1 LAITETRPAKSKTS
15 PPRARSRARP
25 NLRQLMEGAQ
35 AFRLLVDAVVDYAI
49 YLLDREGRVV
59 SWNRGAERIKGYP
72 ASEIIGRP
80 FSVFFTPQ
88 DVAAGR
94 PDRILRSAARDGRY
108 EDQGW
113 RVRRDGTRFWADA
126 IVTALRDDEGEVYGF
141 AKVTRDMTDAHAA
154 AEHERQLVVERAARR
169 AAEEALVARD
179 RFLSIASHELKTP
192 VASLQVATEALLRS
206 ADRGSLSADRLQSGL
221 ERIDRAAR
229 RLTGLLVELLDV
241 SRLANDDVHL
251 DLEPVDLAR
260 LIREVT
266 DGFEGLE
273 GADRI
278 ELSLAPATITGD
290 AERLEQV
297 VTNLVDNALRY
308 SPDGGPVHVSLAT
321 AGDGAQIQISDCG
334 IGVESSHRETIFEPF
349 GRAATITSSQGL
361 GLGLFISRQIVDRH
375 GGSIA
380 VESDGPGTGTTFRV
394 TLPSHPPG
402 AHGQA

>member
-1 LAITETRPAKSKTS
+1 
-15 PPRARSRARP
+15 
-25 NLRQLMEGAQ
+25 MEGAQ

-49 YLLDREGRVV
+49 YLLDREGRIV
-59 SWNRGAERIKGYP
+59 SWNQGAERIKGYR

-80 FSVFFTPQ
+80 FSVFFTPE
-88 DVAAGR
+88 DLAAGR
-94 PDRILRSAARDGRY
+94 PERILRSAVRDGRH
-108 EDQGW
+108 EDEGW
-113 RVRRDGTRFWADA
+113 RVRKDGTRFWADA

-206 ADRGSLSADRLQSGL
+206 AERGSLSADRLRSGL
-221 ERIDRAAR
+221 ERIDRAAG

-241 SRLANDDVHL
+241 SRLANDDVRL
-251 DLEPVDLAR
+251 DLERVELAG
-260 LIREVT
+260 LIRAVV
-266 DGFEGLE
+266 DGFEGLD

-278 ELSLAPATITGD
+278 ELSLATATITGD
-290 AERLEQV
+290 AARLEQV
-297 VTNLVDNALRY
+297 VSNLVDNALRY
-308 SPDGGPVHVSLAT
+308 SPDGGSVQVSLRAV
-321 AGDGAQIQISDCG
+321 GDGAQIQISDRG
-334 IGVESSHRETIFEPF
+334 IGIENGHHETIFEPF

-394 TLPSHPPG
+394 TLPSQPPG

>member
-1 LAITETRPAKSKTS
+1 
-15 PPRARSRARP
+15 
-25 NLRQLMEGAQ
+25 
-35 AFRLLVDAVVDYAI
+35 
-49 YLLDREGRVV
+49 
-59 SWNRGAERIKGYP
+59 
-72 ASEIIGRP
+72 
-80 FSVFFTPQ
+80 
-88 DVAAGR
+88 
-94 PDRILRSAARDGRY
+94 
-108 EDQGW
+108 
-113 RVRRDGTRFWADA
+113 
-126 IVTALRDDEGEVYGF
+126 
-141 AKVTRDMTDAHAA
+141 
-154 AEHERQLVVERAARR
+154 VERAARR